1 MPCPAD
7 YDTLAVLKP
16 PVKLLKITSII
27 INFYI
32 YHHKLITSIIINFEF
47 LAMILVKCF
56 CNLGMLESN
65 ERGEPSNQTQSRSM
79 SPILPRHVK
88 GTPRSF
94 KSSTSSTTMRLGP
107 EKFRKIS
114 LHSFSAEF
122 HQKIIV
128 RSFLAF
134 EPNSIAHF

>member
-1 MPCPAD
+1 MTCPAD
-7 YDTLAVLKP
+7 YQTLAVLKP

-27 INFYI
+27 INF
-32 YHHKLITSIIINFEF
+32 FEF
-47 LAMILVKCF
+47 LAMMLVKCF

-107 EKFRKIS
+107 ENFRKIS

-122 HQKIIV
+122 HQKMIV
-128 RSFLAF
+128 HEFLAF
-134 EPNSIAHF
+134 EPHSIAHF